1 MAKHIPG
8 PFVVESV
15 NSDYPHDICLG
26 YDIPGEGRPIL
37 IAAVF
42 HDEDDD
48 SPISAVQASATA
60 RFFAASDD
68 LEEGMAR
75 FILLAHSGMIGGVPP
90 DIHELPLRLPARQ
103 SRRLRERSH
112 PMSETI
118 RQWAERYL
126 YERGMFPDQAKTVI
140 DAAEV
145 NTENKPMEGR

>member
-90 DIHELPLRLPARQ
+90 DIREWAR
-103 SRRLRERSH
+103 SVLKGKDY
-112 PMSETI
+112 ETRI
-118 RQWAERYL
+118 AFEVARTAI
-126 YERGMFPDQAKTVI
+126 AKI
-140 DAAEV
+140 
-145 NTENKPMEGR
+145 EGKEPPNV